1 MAMRVLALVRA
12 VAILPRNSS
21 AAGISVD
28 RGLNSVAGVRGC
40 WPVLRKKGVCP
51 VDACT
56 ELI

>member
-1 MAMRVLALVRA
+1 MRVLALVRA